1 MDQVKER
8 GSASFFADLTN
19 GVITITHGTDTT
31 SVLAKWTA
39 QAGDWDKIWQVI
51 RALEAGNAIDI
62 KEF

>member
-8 GSASFFADLTN
+8 GSASIIVTLEN
-19 GVITITHGTDTT
+19 GKIYVEHGTDDA
-31 SVLAKWTA
+31 VLAEWTA

-51 RALEAGNAIDI
+51 RALEAGNAIEI